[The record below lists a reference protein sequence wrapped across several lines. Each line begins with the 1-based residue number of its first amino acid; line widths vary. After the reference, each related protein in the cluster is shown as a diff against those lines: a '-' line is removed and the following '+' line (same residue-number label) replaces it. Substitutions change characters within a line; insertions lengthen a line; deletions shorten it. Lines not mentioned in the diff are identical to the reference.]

1 MEPTVS
7 IVFCSYNQIEYLE
20 GAIASALSQTHRNTE
35 LILIDNGSTDGSQQL
50 LKRYRTD
57 SRVRLL
63 LHDRNDKVTTRMNE
77 GIALSSGQYL
87 SFLYAD
93 DYYLPR
99 KLERQLQEFSKLS
112 PDYGV
117 VYSPGF
123 RLDAQT
129 GHQWVEQTLKNSGA
143 ILKDMLL
150 RTHSEGFIDPIAPL
164 MRRECLIR
172 YPFREELFIEG
183 ESILFRIAMT
193 YKFRFIDEPLT
204 VMRNHTSNAGKAI
217 KRNAAAVSVIVGQLS
232 QEPEFPPDLVPAL
245 NTYRANSNALFG
257 WLAIRMA
264 ADPAWARDCFLSAI
278 RLRPSYIFRPRAL
291 AGLALSTLP
300 VGAIRGVNRALNA
313 MRSRKKTIA
322 FKTDYA

>member
-1 MEPTVS
+1 MDPKVS

-20 GAIASALSQTHRNTE
+20 GAIASALSQTHRNLE
-35 LILIDNGSTDGSQQL
+35 LIIIDNGSTDGSQEL

-57 SRVRLL
+57 PRVQLL
-63 LHDRNDKVTTRMNE
+63 LHNSNDKVTKRMNE

-93 DYYLPR
+93 DYYLPH
-99 KLERQLQEFSKLS
+99 KLERQLQEFSRLS
-112 PDYGV
+112 ADYGV
-117 VYSPGF
+117 VYAPGY
-123 RLDAQT
+123 RLDART
-129 GHQWVEQTLKNSGA
+129 GHQWVDRTLKASGA

-150 RTHSEGFIDPIAPL
+150 RIHSEGFIDPIAPL

-172 YPFREELFIEG
+172 CPFREELFTEG

-204 VMRNHTSNAGKAI
+204 VMREHPSNMGKAI
-217 KRNAAAVSVIVGQLS
+217 RLNAAAVSVIMDKLS
-232 QEPEFPPDLVPAL
+232 KESDFPPDLTADL
-245 NTYRANSNALFG
+245 NTYRANSKALFG

-264 ADPAWARDCFLSAI
+264 ADPAWARDCFVSAI
-278 RLRPSYIFRPRAL
+278 KLRPTHVFRPRTL

-300 VGAIRGVNRALNA
+300 ARAVRGFNATLNS
-313 MRSRKKTIA
+313 MRRHKETIA
-322 FKTDYA
+322 FKTDYV